1 MKNIEKIGI
10 DTLIGQFTSKYNEQ
24 IEAVISAKQAV
35 EIAQGNFKK
44 VAGPLVASAK
54 EIGNELVTDELSDQA
69 IEYFETTVGQIIKIP
84 FKVKN

>member
-10 DTLIGQFTSKYNEQ
+10 DTLVSQFSNKHNEQ
-24 IEAVISAKQAV
+24 IEALISAKQAV

-44 VAGPLVASAK
+44 IAGPLIASAK
-54 EIGNELVTDELSDQA
+54 EVGNELVSDELSDQA